1 MQKRPLLE
9 VRDLVVQYGSLVA
22 VRGVS
27 LSVEE
32 GMIVSLIGA
41 NGAGKTTLLKAI
53 TGMVMPSSGE
63 IWFDGQRIDRL
74 PAHRRVALGITMV
87 PEGRRLFP
95 KMSVLEN
102 LELGAYALKDRRD
115 IADRLRAVFGRLPM
129 LEERRR
135 ARASSLSG
143 GQQQMLAIGRALMSR
158 PKLILLDEPSLGL
171 SPIMVAEIGKIV
183 RDLNERWG
191 TSVLL
196 VEQNARLALTVAHKG
211 YVMETGYIS
220 LEGMTNE
227 LLGNEQIREIYL
239 GISSA

>member
-9 VRDLVVQYGSLVA
+9 VRDLVIQYGRLVA

-27 LSVEE
+27 LSVED

-41 NGAGKTTLLKAI
+41 NGAGKTTVLKAI
-53 TGMVMPSSGE
+53 TGLVMPSSGE

-74 PAHRRVALGITMV
+74 PAYRRVELGITMV
-87 PEGRRLFP
+87 PEGRRLFSR
-95 KMSVLEN
+95 MSVLEN
-102 LELGAYALKDRRD
+102 LELGAYTLKDRRD
-115 IADRLRAVFGRLPM
+115 IADRLRAVFSRLPV

-135 ARASSLSG
+135 ARASRLSG
-143 GQQQMLAIGRALMSR
+143 GQQQMLAIGRALMGR

-183 RDLNERWG
+183 RDLNENWG
-191 TSVLL
+191 VSVLL

-211 YVMETGYIS
+211 YVMETGRIS
-220 LEGMTNE
+220 LEGMTDG
-227 LLGNEQIREIYL
+227 LLHNEQIREIYL
-239 GISSA
+239 GISSG